1 MTPCFIYLFGIPTSV
16 AIGTGLFQII
26 FTSGY
31 GTLTHFL
38 KGNIDFLLVAS
49 ILAGSLA
56 GSQVGVILCR
66 KTKSSST
73 RYYFSFVVFA
83 AIVVIVLK
91 FLYNMGY
98 LG

>member
-1 MTPCFIYLFGIPTSV
+1 MTPCLIYLFGVPTSV

-31 GTLTHFL
+31 GTFTHFF
-38 KGNIDFLLVAS
+38 KGNVDFLLAAS

-56 GSQVGVILCR
+56 GSQVGAILCR
-66 KTKSSST
+66 KIKSYST

-83 AIVVIVLK
+83 AIVVIILK
-91 FLYNMGY
+91 FLYNLGY